1 MKPPKSDGL
10 NRPFEALEDLLQAHR
25 VLQRASA
32 APKSP
37 SPPPS
42 PPTTVNE
49 ETLFLE
55 AMTGV
60 RRTSWDGI
68 EDHES
73 RPAPP
78 ANPLSPTE
86 MEIEPLRRLVECGQG
101 FSVADTPE
109 YMEGVG
115 APAPPEITRRLH
127 RGEFAVQA
135 HVDLHGFSSD
145 AAQEVFDAFMKDA
158 LATGKRAVLI
168 IHGRGL
174 SSPAQPVLKTR
185 VAQWLTTGYWRKWVI
200 AFASARL
207 CDGGSG
213 ASYVLLRCKP
223 VPKRLRRR
231 LQPCALAGSIKNY

>member
-10 NRPFEALEDLLQAHR
+10 NRPFEALGDLLRTQGVR
-25 VLQRASA
+25 RQASA
-32 APKSP
+32 VPKSP
-37 SPPPS
+37 SPPPA
-42 PPTTVNE
+42 PPTTANE

-68 EDHES
+68 EDHDS
-73 RPAPP
+73 RPATP
-78 ANPLSPTE
+78 ATPSSATE
-86 MEIEPLRRLVECGQG
+86 MEIEPLRRLVDCGQG
-101 FSVADTPE
+101 FRVADTPE

-115 APAPPEITRRLH
+115 GPAPPEITRRLH

-185 VAQWLTTGYWRKWVI
+185 VAKWLTTGYWRKWVI

-213 ASYVLLRCKP
+213 ASYVLLRRKP
-223 VPKRLRRR
+223 VTKRLRRR
-231 LQPCALAGSIKNY
+231 LQPRATVESTKNY